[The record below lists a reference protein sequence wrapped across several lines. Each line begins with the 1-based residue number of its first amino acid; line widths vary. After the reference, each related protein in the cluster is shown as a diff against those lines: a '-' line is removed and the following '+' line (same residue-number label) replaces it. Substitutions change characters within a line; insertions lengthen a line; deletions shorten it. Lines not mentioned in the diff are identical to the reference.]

1 MKKTF
6 AITAA
11 AAALAAA
18 ASTSSFAF
26 TRADAIGERV
36 DGADAARVVNL
47 ASAPRHLNVDYGD
60 VVRFTANGRDF
71 VWNFD
76 GVSDK
81 VKLSE
86 IAPSDFNAPDV
97 TVYVNQT
104 LNPTHPSVGE

>member
-1 MKKTF
+1 MKNTF

-26 TRADAIGERV
+26 TKADAIGERA
-36 DGADAARVVNL
+36 DGAMAGRVVNL
-47 ASAPRHLNVDYGD
+47 GSAPRHLNVDYGD
-60 VVRFTANGRDF
+60 VVRFVANGREF
-71 VWNFD
+71 AWSFD
-76 GVSDK
+76 GVGDK

-86 IAPSDFNAPDV
+86 IAPSEFNAPDI

-104 LNPTHPSVGE
+104 LNPTHPSAGD